1 MTWALERLSGR
12 AGALHA
18 RLLPDSLVRTVW
30 VLTTD
35 RPAIVLGSA
44 QRIDHVAVPDG
55 ADLVRRRSGG
65 GAVWLAPGGT
75 LWVDVLLPRDDP
87 LWDDDVSR
95 SGLWLGDAW
104 AAALAGHGA
113 VVHRGPMARGPHADA
128 VCFAGL
134 APGEVTRGR
143 GGPKLVGVSQRRS
156 RHGARFQC
164 VAYADWD
171 PAPLATAL
179 GVPLDEV
186 ADAGAGVGDLEA
198 LEAAFLQAL
207 QTSSTVSS

>member
-18 RLLPDSLVRTVW
+18 RLLPEPLERTVW
-30 VLTTD
+30 ALTVD

-44 QRIDHVAVPDG
+44 QRIDEVAVPDG

-87 LWDDDVSR
+87 LWDDDVGR
-95 SGLWLGDAW
+95 SGLWLGEAW
-104 AAALAGHGA
+104 AAALSGHSA
-113 VVHRGPMARGPHADA
+113 VVHRGAMQRSPHADA

-134 APGEVTRGR
+134 APGEVTQGP

-156 RHGARFQC
+156 RYGARFQC
-164 VAYADWD
+164 VAYETWD

-179 GVPLDEV
+179 GVPVDAV
-186 ADAGAGVGDLEA
+186 TGAGAGAGDLA
-198 LEAAFLQAL
+198 VLEREFLLAL
-207 QTSSTVSS
+207 QRSSTGSS